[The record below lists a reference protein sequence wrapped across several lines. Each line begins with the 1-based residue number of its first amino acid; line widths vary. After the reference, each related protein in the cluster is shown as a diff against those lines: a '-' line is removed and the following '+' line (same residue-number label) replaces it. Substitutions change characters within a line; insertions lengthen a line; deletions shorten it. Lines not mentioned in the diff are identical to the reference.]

1 MRNLSI
7 TCEKKIANF
16 VTRSL
21 KKVTNIL
28 NRSLILKNL
37 EFSQSLTVKSREVI
51 QSVVENKAK
60 FVSRSLTKIANCFNH
75 LPIIMAFNF
84 IKHHYETFLLLFSNL
99 SFSFFVTLRF
109 HNRVPISIKSCYFF
123 GIHHLQNRYHTRQN
137 WSNCRFRNLDQIY
150 FYFPRKNSFHQHAS
164 F

>member
-1 MRNLSI
+1 M
-7 TCEKKIANF
+7 EKYPEIRKSDIEKKNCKLCVSAVDKIAIFANYSDRKSRISSVSRVKYGKICQSVIDKKNAKFVDHSREKIANF

-51 QSVVENKAK
+51 QSVAENMAK

-84 IKHHYETFLLLFSNL
+84 IKHHYETFLLLF
-99 SFSFFVTLRF
+99 F
-109 HNRVPISIKSCYFF
+109 
-123 GIHHLQNRYHTRQN
+123 
-137 WSNCRFRNLDQIY
+137 
-150 FYFPRKNSFHQHAS
+150 
-164 F
+164 